1 MNNPSVIPNPLIPP
15 SIPYGDITS
24 PPLVPPSI
32 SDEGTIPNPLDPPA
46 ERPKR
51 LGDNIIWSA
60 GNNGTSTGNSS
71 SFNNINRQI
80 KMEYD
85 EIISGN
91 GTQNLDSNGNQKI
104 YQGRESKSWTGAGEY
119 DVLKRNKD
127 GTLVYDSKGNPIE
140 TNNRILVKRDSSG
153 NIIKIGYVEGHN
165 YGQIKTFP
173 TKE

>member
-1 MNNPSVIPNPLIPP
+1 VETYPAPENTALQIESFPATPKEAPQISVFPDTKPDIP
-15 SIPYGDITS
+15 SI
-24 PPLVPPSI
+24 
-32 SDEGTIPNPLDPPA
+32 NPFPA
-46 ERPKR
+46 ERPKE
-51 LGDNIIWSA
+51 LGDTILWNVGS
-60 GNNGTSTGNSS
+60 NGTSNGNSS

-80 KMEYD
+80 KMEYN

-91 GTQNLDSNGNQKI
+91 GTTNLDSNGNQKI
-104 YQGRESKSWTGAGEY
+104 YQGRENKSWTGAGEY

-165 YGQIKTFP
+165 YGQIKIFP